1 MSGLVLER
9 LVQSAT
15 ATVGNVLATVT
26 FAGAAPAL
34 VNGVNQLNIQLSAGT
49 PTGTVP
55 LVITVGS
62 QASAATA
69 MLSVH

>member
-1 MSGLVLER
+1 
-9 LVQSAT
+9 
-15 ATVGNVLATVT
+15 
-26 FAGAAPAL
+26 L